1 MPLGAMLMSIIIGW
15 KLKTVL
21 IKEEVEETPGYK
33 MRSYNFWD
41 VCFKYLVPA
50 AMFFVL
56 LGQLDDFFGLGIF

>member
-1 MPLGAMLMSIIIGW
+1 
-15 KLKTVL
+15 
-21 IKEEVEETPGYK
+21 